1 MTPEVWATMDSDAR
15 WEYAGD
21 VMDWYRNGEMLPWYG
36 FNDGGAASDKAK
48 AYIRAL
54 LKRHAGRD
62 DAEVMRWYL
71 NEVLRTEGRI
81 GRYTATAVLTVL
93 TRMN

>member
-15 WEYAGD
+15 WEFAGD
-21 VMDWYRNGEMLPWYG
+21 VMDWYRNGEMLPYFG
-36 FNDGGAASDKAK
+36 FFGGGPATDKAK
-48 AYIRAL
+48 SYARAL
-54 LKRHAGRD
+54 LARHAGKA

-71 NEVLRTEGRI
+71 NELRRMGETIDR
-81 GRYTATAVLTVL
+81 ATVHAVLTVL